1 MATPVSSSPTHGGHA
16 DAEVKR
22 IENEIAVVRDDLGRT
37 VAELGTRLAP
47 AQLLAHAKD
56 TIKDATFGRTRAVA
70 QSAGDMASDLAERTR
85 DVAADATRQVRANP
99 AGTAAAGAGLGLGLW
114 AARRIARHAQRS
126 PIDGRYRRV
135 DASPTQLASAVAAI
149 AMAWWVWKGGRL

>member
-1 MATPVSSSPTHGGHA
+1 MATPVSSTPTHDEHA
-16 DAEVKR
+16 DADVQR
-22 IENEIAVVRDDLGRT
+22 IENEIAVARDELGRT

-47 AQLLAHAKD
+47 AQLLAHAKE

-85 DVAADATRQVRANP
+85 DVAADATRHVRANP
-99 AGTAAAGAGLGLGLW
+99 AGAAGTGAGLAFGIW
-114 AARRIARHAQRS
+114 AARRVARYVQRD

-135 DASPTQLASAVAAI
+135 NASPTQLASAAAAV
-149 AMAWWVWKGGRL
+149 AMAWWVWRGGRL